1 MPKPKTLEEALSRL
15 QMVTRQEV
23 AEIFNVTSDQVP
35 KLVKR
40 GVIPEP
46 VVFAGYLERWPACWI
61 IECLENLQQRQPA
74 AGNKENEV

>member
-1 MPKPKTLEEALSRL
+1 MHNQHNIEKRLSSL

-40 GVIPEP
+40 GVIPQP
-46 VVFAGYLERWPACWI
+46 VVFAGYLERWPVCWI
-61 IECLENLQQRQPA
+61 IEVLENLQRRQPA
-74 AGNKENEV
+74 AGNKESEL